1 MTHKTRILKE
11 LRERDKSDLYSD
23 GVIWMVNDDAFYNLT
38 GTIKG
43 PAESPYEGGIFELE
57 ILVPTDYPFKPPVIK
72 FRTRIWHPNISSDTG
87 QICLDILQENWNP
100 ALVLTKILLSIQAML
115 SSPNFDNPLDD
126 MVAQLSNHKD
136 YTEKAKHWTG
146 VYASK
151 YSILM

>member
-1 MTHKTRILKE
+1 MAHKKRILGE
-11 LRERDKSDLYSD
+11 LRDRDKFYCHSD
-23 GVIWMVNDDAFYNLT
+23 GVSWMINDDDCHNLT
-38 GTIKG
+38 GTISG
-43 PAESPYEGGIFELE
+43 PAESPYEGGIFDLE

-100 ALVLTKILLSIQAML
+100 ALVLTKILLSIQALL

-151 YSILM
+151 Y

>member
-100 ALVLTKILLSIQAML
+100 SLVLTKILLSIQALL

-136 YTEKAKHWTG
+136 YTEKAKRWTG

-151 YSILM
+151 Y